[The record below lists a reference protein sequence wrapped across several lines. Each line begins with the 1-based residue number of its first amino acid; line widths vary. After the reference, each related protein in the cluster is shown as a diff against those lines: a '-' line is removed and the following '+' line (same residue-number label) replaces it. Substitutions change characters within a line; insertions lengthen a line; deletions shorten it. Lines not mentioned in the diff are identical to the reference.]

1 MNARSEGGSAWVD
14 HSWQAS
20 SGELPRHGRR
30 ARLIRNGLRVARPA
44 HVGHHLSIT
53 GRSTGE
59 GAWGVEV
66 GTRVDTDPQAVDQL
80 ATKPTGDERSQNGNH
95 LDHEHRSCSDLRF
108 VSTQQPDDRKDRND
122 DDVAKAVD

>member
-1 MNARSEGGSAWVD
+1 MMNARSDVASAWVD
-14 HSWQAS
+14 HSWRAI
-20 SGELPRHGRR
+20 SGELPRHC
-30 ARLIRNGLRVARPA
+30 RLIHNGLRVARPA
-44 HVGHHLSIT
+44 HVGHLLSIT

-80 ATKPTGDERSQNGNH
+80 ATKPTRDERSQDGNQ

-108 VSTQQPDDRKDRND
+108 VSTQQDRK
-122 DDVAKAVD
+122 